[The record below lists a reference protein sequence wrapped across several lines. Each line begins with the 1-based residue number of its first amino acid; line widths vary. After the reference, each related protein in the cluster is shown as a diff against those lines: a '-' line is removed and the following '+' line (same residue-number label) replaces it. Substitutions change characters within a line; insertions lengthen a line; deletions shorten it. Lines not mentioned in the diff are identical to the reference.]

1 MKATQLIHQLAE
13 LVAKHGDLPV
23 TVGYRNLSGEYV
35 TRNVDGFAA
44 YNNEGAGVSMSM
56 RGELSNFGA
65 LLGAEMEGT
74 RED

>member
-23 TVGYRNLSGEYV
+23 TVGYLDGSGAYV
-35 TRNVDGFAA
+35 TLHVDGFAA
-44 YNNEGAGVSMSM
+44 YDNEGAGVSMSN

-65 LLGAEMEGT
+65 LLGAPLEGAS
-74 RED
+74 